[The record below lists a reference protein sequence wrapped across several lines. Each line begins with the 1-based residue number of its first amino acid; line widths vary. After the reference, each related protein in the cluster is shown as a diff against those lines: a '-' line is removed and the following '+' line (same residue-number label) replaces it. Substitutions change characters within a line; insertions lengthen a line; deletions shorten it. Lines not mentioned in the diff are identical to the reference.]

1 LLEDEEVGVAV
12 ATAPASPPSPVKTTP
27 AVPLA
32 APACKVED
40 AALEEVVLVV
50 LILVG
55 FWAPQG

>member
-1 LLEDEEVGVAV
+1 
-12 ATAPASPPSPVKTTP
+12 VKTTP

-32 APACKVED
+32 APAGKVED